1 MGIYP
6 SYSCKFE
13 YDDYNQGMHPVQSKE
28 WGEFRAKAGNKISRV
43 KDLLVVWSRIPGT
56 VWYFGTLLK
65 SRMPTKEDIKRLRDE
80 AIKIGGVGI
89 RIEPDVLK
97 SAQRKVLSAQLVR
110 GRRFFT
116 PKTFWLDLKKSEEQL
131 LAAMHPKARYNIRL
145 AEKHGVEI
153 VEDNSAAAFEKFWE
167 LTDQTAKR
175 QGFYAHDKRYFELM
189 WATLKNKI
197 AHLFVAKYQGEILA
211 AWIIFK
217 HGDKIYYPYGASS
230 ETHRELQAPSLMMWK
245 TALWGKDQGCKIY
258 DLWGV
263 EEGKGFTDFKA
274 KFGPKT
280 VEFVGTYDLI
290 INPPLYWAFR
300 IMEWIR
306 WQILGRAR
314 HTRAT

>member
-1 MGIYP
+1 
-6 SYSCKFE
+6 
-13 YDDYNQGMHPVQSKE
+13 MHPVQSPE
-28 WGEFRAKAGNKISRV
+28 WGEFREKAGNKISWVR
-43 KDLLVVWSRIPGT
+43 DLLVVWSRIPKT
-56 VWYFGTLLK
+56 PWFFGTLLK
-65 SRMPTKEDIKRLRDE
+65 SRIPSHEDIKRLRDG
-80 AIKIGGVGI
+80 AIKAGGIGI

-97 SAQRKVLSAQLVR
+97 NAQNSMLNAQLVA

-116 PKTFWLDLKKSEEQL
+116 PKTFWLDLTKNEDGL
-131 LAAMHPKARYNIRL
+131 LAVMHSKARYNIRL
-145 AEKHGVEI
+145 AEKRGVTIE
-153 VEDNSAAAFEKFWE
+153 EDDSDAAFEKFWE

-211 AWIIFK
+211 TRRIFK
-217 HGDKIYYPYGASS
+217 YGDKIYYPYGASS
-230 ETHRELQAPSLMMWK
+230 DEHRELQAPSLMIWK
-245 TALWGKDQGCKIY
+245 TALWGKAQGCKIY

-263 EEGKGFTDFKA
+263 EEGKGFTDFKV

-314 HTRAT
+314 HTRGILPA

>member
-1 MGIYP
+1 M
-6 SYSCKFE
+6 
-13 YDDYNQGMHPVQSKE
+13 QSKE
-28 WGEFRAKAGNKISRV
+28 WAEFRSKAGNGISRV
-43 KDLLVVWSRIPGT
+43 KDLLVVWSRVPKT
-56 VWYFGTLLK
+56 PWYFGTLLK

-89 RIEPDVLK
+89 RIEPNVLK

-116 PKTFWLDLKKSEEQL
+116 PKTFWLDLTKSEEQL
-131 LAAMHPKARYNIRL
+131 LAAMHPKARYNIKV
-145 AEKHGVEI
+145 AQKHGVVFE
-153 VEDNSAAAFEKFWE
+153 EDNSDAAFEKFLE
-167 LTDQTAKR
+167 LTDETKRR

-189 WATLKNKI
+189 WSVLKEKI
-197 AHLFVAKYQGEILA
+197 AHLFVAKYEGEVLA

-217 HGDKIYYPYGASS
+217 YDDKIYYPYGASS
-230 ETHRELQAPSLMMWK
+230 DQHRELQAPSLMLWK
-245 TALWGKDQGCKIY
+245 TALWGKVQRCKVY
-258 DLWGV
+258 DLWGI

-290 INPPLYWAFR
+290 IIPGLYWVFR
-300 IMEWIR
+300 LMEWIR

-314 HTRAT
+314 HTRNL

>member
-1 MGIYP
+1 M
-6 SYSCKFE
+6 
-13 YDDYNQGMHPVQSKE
+13 QSKE
-28 WGEFRAKAGNKISRV
+28 WGEFRAKAGNKVSWV
-43 KDLLVVWSRIPGT
+43 KDLLVVWSMIPKT
-56 VWYFGTLLK
+56 PWYFGTLLK
-65 SRMPTKEDIKRLRDE
+65 SRIPTKEDIKRLRDE

-89 RIEPDVLK
+89 RIEPEVIKGSRFKTDFVALREQG
-97 SAQRKVLSAQLVR
+97 SGLVR

-116 PKTFWLDLKKSEEQL
+116 PKTFWLDLTKSEEEL
-131 LAAMHPKARYNIRL
+131 LAAMHPKARYNLRL
-145 AEKHGVEI
+145 AEKHGVI
-153 VEDNSAAAFEKFWE
+153 VEEDNSDAAFEKFWT

-189 WATLKNKI
+189 WETLKTKI

-217 HGDKIYYPYGASS
+217 YDNKIYYPYGASS
-230 ETHRELQAPSLMMWK
+230 DQHRELQAPSLMLWK
-245 TALWGKDQGCKIY
+245 TAIGGKSHGCKVY

-290 INPPLYWAFR
+290 IRPPLYWAFR

-314 HTRAT
+314 HMRGI

>member
-1 MGIYP
+1 M
-6 SYSCKFE
+6 
-13 YDDYNQGMHPVQSKE
+13 QSHE
-28 WGEFRAKAGNKISRV
+28 WGEFRAKAGNKISWV
-43 KDLLVVWSRIPGT
+43 KDLLVVWSRIPKT
-56 VWYFGTLLK
+56 PWYFGTLLK

-80 AIKIGGVGI
+80 GIKIGGAGI
-89 RIEPDVLK
+89 RIEPNELK
-97 SAQRKVLSAQLVR
+97 GKIPEGLVR

-116 PKTFWLDLKKSEEQL
+116 PKTFWLDLTKSEEEL

-145 AEKHGVEI
+145 AEKHGVVI
-153 VEDNSAAAFEKFWE
+153 GEDNSDAAFEKFWE

-189 WATLKNKI
+189 WKTLKNKI
-197 AHLFVAKYQGEILA
+197 FHLFVAKYQGEILA

-217 HGDKIYYPYGASS
+217 YDDKIYYPYGSS
-230 ETHRELQAPSLMMWK
+230 SDTHREVMAPSLMLWK
-245 TALWGKDQGCKIY
+245 IAVWGKTQGCKIF

-290 INPPLYWAFR
+290 INPPLYWTFR

-306 WQILGRAR
+306 WQILDRAR
-314 HTRAT
+314 RMRSL

>member
-1 MGIYP
+1 
-6 SYSCKFE
+6 
-13 YDDYNQGMHPVQSKE
+13 MHPVQSPE
-28 WGEFRAKAGNKISRV
+28 WEEFRSGAGNKISRV
-43 KDLLVVWSRIPGT
+43 KDLLVVWSRIPKT
-56 VWYFGTLLK
+56 PWFFGTLLK
-65 SRMPTKEDIKRLRDE
+65 SRMPTKEDIERLRDE
-80 AIKIGGVGI
+80 GIRIGGVGI
-89 RIEPDVLK
+89 RIEPDVIK
-97 SAQRKVLSAQLVR
+97 NSKTQNFKNSNLVR

-116 PKTFWLDLKKSEEQL
+116 PKTFWLDLTKSEEQL

-145 AEKHGVEI
+145 AEKHGVVIE
-153 VEDNSAAAFEKFWE
+153 EDNSDAAFEKFWR

-175 QGFYAHDKRYFELM
+175 QGFYAHDKKYFYLM
-189 WATLKNKI
+189 WETLKNKI
-197 AHLFVAKYQGEILA
+197 AHLFLAKYQGEVLA

-217 HGDKIYYPYGASS
+217 YDNKIYYPYGSSS
-230 ETHRELQAPSLMMWK
+230 ETHREVMAPSLMLWE
-245 TALWGKDQGCKIY
+245 TARWGKSVGCKIY

-314 HTRAT
+314 HMRNL